1 MKDSLFCTRSKEH
14 LGAMDNQL
22 FRVMLSWFM
31 VSDPWPLGDTAHRV
45 IEDLLNK
52 ESKRRKY
59 VSWIYAFHK
68 YRDI

>member
-1 MKDSLFCTRSKEH
+1 MGITDEKHNE

-31 VSDPWPLGDTAHRV
+31 VSDPWPLSDTAHRV
-45 IEDLLNK
+45 IENLLEK

-59 VSWIYAFHK
+59 KSWIDAYFEYK
-68 YRDI
+68 EI